1 MLERQRILDRIA
13 SGEDHLFVDR
23 SVMSCFHQSATYT
36 PEQEQPNIFEIPNK
50 AKLSDTDSEDDLL
63 DDEFLE
69 QYRAQRLDA
78 LQSAVHR
85 LFQLYFLQLSMKS
98 IT

>member
-1 MLERQRILDRIA
+1 
-13 SGEDHLFVDR
+13 
-23 SVMSCFHQSATYT
+23 MSCFHQSATYT

-50 AKLSDTDSEDDLL
+50 AKLADSDSEDDLL
-63 DDEFLE
+63 DDQFLE

-85 LFQLYFLQLSMKS
+85 LFPAVLPPIIDEINHLGRYLEKLKKLISSLSLRK
-98 IT
+98 